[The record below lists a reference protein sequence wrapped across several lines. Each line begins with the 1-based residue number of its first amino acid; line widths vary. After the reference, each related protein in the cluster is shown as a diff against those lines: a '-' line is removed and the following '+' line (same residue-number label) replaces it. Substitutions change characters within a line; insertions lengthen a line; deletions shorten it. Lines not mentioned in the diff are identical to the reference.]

1 MIFKQA
7 KICFYDD
14 EPPLTFENCDSVCVS
29 VCVWERKGER
39 ERERERERDHFKSYR
54 VTYDQPAMI

>member
-14 EPPLTFENCDSVCVS
+14 EPPLTFENCDSVCVR
-29 VCVWERKGER
+29 EREKER
-39 ERERERERDHFKSYR
+39 ERSF
-54 VTYDQPAMI
+54 